1 MRKGAYD
8 MKKTKLF
15 SYVDKGT
22 IVHKLSGLTKLICFL
37 LLSFASMFTYD
48 LRVLFVLLAISVAI
62 SYIAK
67 FPFRRYKIVLI
78 YFVIFMIFNFLLNF
92 LLAPNY
98 GTEIFGTR
106 HVIISFTDY
115 FTLTLEQL
123 YYQFAKLIKYICI
136 MPLGLMFFYTIDPSE
151 FASSL
156 NGIKVPYKACT
167 VFALALRYFPDI
179 QRDYTNINLA
189 QQARGI
195 DTSKKASLTQRV
207 KSIAKILLPLVFST
221 LDRVELISNAME
233 LRGYGKAK
241 SRTWY
246 SYRPLQ
252 KRDYLAILFCTLVF
266 MAVLF
271 MRFVVV
277 KNLFWNPFI

>member
-1 MRKGAYD
+1 

-22 IVHKLSGLTKLICFL
+22 IIHKLSGLTKLICFL

-48 LRVLFVLLAISVAI
+48 VRVLLILLAISLII

-67 FPFRRYKIVLI
+67 FPFRRYKIVFI
-78 YFVIFMIFNFLLNF
+78 YFLVFILFNFLLNF
-92 LLAPNY
+92 LLAPGY
-98 GTEIFGTR
+98 GEELFGTR
-106 HVIISFTDY
+106 HVIFAINDY
-115 FTLTLEQL
+115 FTLTWEQMF
-123 YYQFAKLIKYICI
+123 YQFAKLIKYLCI
-136 MPLGLMFFYTIDPSE
+136 MPLGLMFFFIIDPSE

-179 QRDYTNINLA
+179 QRDFTNINLA

-195 DTSKKASLTQRV
+195 DTSKKASLKQRIV
-207 KSIAKILLPLVFST
+207 SISKILLPLVFST

-246 SYRPLQ
+246 SYRHLV
-252 KRDYLAILFCTLVF
+252 KRDHIAIAVCILIFA
-266 MAVLF
+266 AVLF
-271 MRFVVV
+271 MRYFVV
-277 KNLFWNPFI
+277 KDLFWNPFI

>member
-8 MKKTKLF
+8 MREIKVF

-22 IVHKLSGLTKLICFL
+22 IIHKLSGVSKVLCFL
-37 LLSFASMFTYD
+37 ILTFASMFTYD
-48 LRVLFVLLAISVAI
+48 LRVLLVLTMISLII
-62 SYIAK
+62 SYLAK
-67 FPFRRYKIVLI
+67 FPFGRYKA
-78 YFVIFMIFNFLLNF
+78 FLLYFAIFALVNSILNF
-92 LLAPNY
+92 MLAPTY
-98 GTEIFGTR
+98 GVEIFGSA
-106 HVIISFTDY
+106 HVIYRFNDFY
-115 FTLTLEQL
+115 VLTQEEL
-123 YYQFAKLIKYICI
+123 YYQLCKIIKFLSII
-136 MPLGLMFFYTIDPSE
+136 PIGMLLFYSIHPSE
-151 FASSL
+151 LASSL

-179 QRDYTNINLA
+179 QKDYNNINLA

-195 DTSKKASLTQRV
+195 DSSKKASLSKRIKNT
-207 KSIAKILLPLVFST
+207 SKILIPLVFST

-266 MAVLF
+266 VAVLF

>member
-1 MRKGAYD
+1 

-15 SYVDKGT
+15 SYVDNGT
-22 IVHKLSGLTKLICFL
+22 IIHKLSGLSKLICFL
-37 LLSFASMFTYD
+37 LLTFASMFTYD
-48 LRVLFVLLAISVAI
+48 IRVLLVLLLISLVI

-67 FPFRRYKIVLI
+67 FPFKRYKLVLV
-78 YFVIFMIFNFLLNF
+78 YFMIFMVFNFLLNF

-98 GTEIFGTR
+98 GVEIFGTK
-106 HVIISFTDY
+106 HVIYVFSDH
-115 FTLTLEQL
+115 FTLTWEQM
-123 YYQFAKLIKYICI
+123 YYQLAKFVKYICI

-179 QRDYTNINLA
+179 QRDYNNINLA

-195 DTSKKASLTQRV
+195 DSSKKASLTKRV
-207 KSIAKILLPLVFST
+207 KNVAKILLPLVFST

-233 LRGYGKAK
+233 LRGYGKEK
-241 SRTWY
+241 KRTWY
-246 SYRPLQ
+246 SYRRLV
-252 KRDYLAILFCTLVF
+252 KRDYLAIGLCLFIF
-266 MAVLF
+266 ASVLF